1 MNSTSH
7 LSFFSSRSSSSDS
20 SLSSSKKIRS
30 LDDLYKI
37 INPIDDDLS
46 LYCHLATCKSIVFVK
61 EINDEK

>member
-1 MNSTSH
+1 MKST
-7 LSFFSSRSSSSDS
+7 
-20 SLSSSKKIRS
+20 

-46 LYCHLATCKSIVFVK
+46 LYCHLATCKSLVFVK